1 MGHLEEH
8 REAICADE
16 QMAGREETVQDDL
29 LNLGVGGRTKGN
41 GTLVALGWLCGNP

>member
-8 REAICADE
+8 WEAISADE
-16 QMAGREETVQDDL
+16 QMAGREEIVQDDL
-29 LNLGVGGRTKGN
+29 LNLGVGGRMKGH

>member
-8 REAICADE
+8 REAVSADE

-29 LNLGVGGRTKGN
+29 LNLGMDGRTKGH
-41 GTLVALGWLCGNP
+41 GTHVALGWLRGNP